1 MRSFRML
8 VADKLSRYSSNTLMV
23 IKLLFSPSR
32 PVPSQ
37 GDWDASRLSRDGI
50 SARSIHPH
58 LKKIGSKP
66 NSVAVKGV
74 ASDETKSNGLS
85 LDEVVS
91 SMHWISL
98 VCFLEG
104 IAPSELLLSDD
115 LSLRIEGELAQL
127 GEHSALDV
135 YAAGL
140 GAVM

>member
-1 MRSFRML
+1 MRSFRGL
-8 VADKLSRYSSNTLMV
+8 VAQKLSRYSYNTLMV

-37 GDWDASRLSRDGI
+37 GDWDASRLGRDGI

-58 LKKIGSKP
+58 LERGAKL

-85 LDEVVS
+85 LNEVVS

-104 IAPSELLLSDD
+104 IPPSELLLSDD

-127 GEHSALDV
+127 GGHSAIDV